1 MPICLFLSKTL
12 QEMEIH
18 SSVVL
23 LEPVLRNL
31 MNTDQ
36 TLLLRYVENLLPHL
50 QLLSYFASNCRKL
63 TVRAAFFLYKYVFIH
78 LFSKM
83 LQFENMILFVF
94 SLKRC

>member
-1 MPICLFLSKTL
+1 
-12 QEMEIH
+12 MEIH

-36 TLLLRYVENLLPHL
+36 TLLLRYVENLLPCL

-63 TVRAAFFLYKYVFIH
+63 TVSAAFFLYKYVFIIH
-78 LFSKM
+78 IYIPI
-83 LQFENMILFVF
+83 FEKGCN
-94 SLKRC
+94 LKI